1 MDYSTLVAEEE
12 EKQLSRVPLTA
23 LYEALKQV
31 KDGRKKRGCRY
42 SLALILTLLLL
53 ARLAGETEIRAAAD
67 WVRLRKRW
75 IIEQLHLSR
84 ASVPC
89 LGTYLYALGK
99 IDAQDLLT
107 VVAGCVTRWEA
118 QERCENEPSRLAGQ
132 GGKQRKQHVAVDG
145 KTMRG
150 TLGHE
155 STSQPSVHVLSV
167 YEVHSGLVLAQRSV
181 REKENEISAG
191 KDLLTPLY
199 VRDRVWTAD
208 AMHTQKAVCQCIEQF
223 GGKYLFLFKDNHP
236 TAHADLALFFEDPQ
250 ADQSTWG
257 VFSQTEKG
265 HGRLTTRTVRTTTE
279 MNEWFAGEWAGV
291 SQTFQITRS
300 VKRRQRK
307 LLELDEEGKQT
318 PSSKSGKQE
327 KQERSS
333 EQKEP
338 AKPPKKARSKQKA
351 NKQVTYIEGTSK
363 QVVYGLTNLTPT
375 EAGPE
380 AIATFSR
387 DHWAVENRL
396 HWRRDVTL
404 REDHSQVRTAGR
416 PEVLAALNNVV
427 LALLDWLGV
436 RNVPEQ
442 MRIFSAF
449 PHLALELLLGPLTF
463 E

>member
-1 MDYSTLVAEEE
+1 MTEMDYNILVAEEE
-12 EKQLSRVPLTA
+12 VHRLSRVPLTA

-53 ARLAGETEIRAAAD
+53 ARLAGETEIRAAAH
-67 WVRLRKRW
+67 WIRLRKSW
-75 IIEQLHLSR
+75 IIEQLHLKR

-99 IDAQDLLT
+99 IDAQDLLK
-107 VVAGCVTRWEA
+107 VVAECVTRWET

-155 STSQPSVHVLSV
+155 SASQPSVHVLSV

-191 KDLLTPLY
+191 KDLLIPLY
-199 VRDRVWTAD
+199 VKDRVWTAD
-208 AMHTQKAVCQCIEQF
+208 AMHTQKMVCQSIDQF
-223 GGKYLFLFKDNHP
+223 GGKYLFFFKDNHP
-236 TAHADLALFFEDPQ
+236 TAHEDLALFFEDPE
-250 ADQSTWG
+250 ADQSTWE

-265 HGRLTTRTVRTTTE
+265 HGRLTTRKMCTTTE
-279 MNEWFAGEWAGV
+279 MNDWFAGEWAGV
-291 SQTFQITRS
+291 SQTFQLTRT
-300 VKRRQRK
+300 VTRRQRK
-307 LLELDEEGKQT
+307 LLEVEESGEQT
-318 PSSKSGKQE
+318 PPSQTGKRKE
-327 KQERSS
+327 PEEQERSS
-333 EQKEP
+333 TP
-338 AKPPKKARSKQKA
+338 TKQTKA
-351 NKQVTYIEGTSK
+351 NKKTKKQVTYVKETSQ

-380 AIATFSR
+380 TIAAFAR
-387 DHWAVENRL
+387 AHWAVENRL

-404 REDHSQVRTAGR
+404 HEDHSQVRTAGR
-416 PEVLAALNNVV
+416 PEALATLNNIV
-427 LALLDWLGV
+427 LALMDWLGV
-436 RNVPEQ
+436 HNVPEQ
-442 MRIFSAF
+442 MRIFNAY
-449 PHLALELLLGPLTF
+449 PQLALALLLGPLTF